1 MDWMTGMSAEPG
13 QSGGSPQA
21 IADAILAGIDGSA
34 RVGLVSGS
42 DTQALEDV
50 RQRVQF
56 DLLAQ
61 GREAVRISG
70 RNLTDLNA
78 VAARLDVAGR
88 KDAGEALRVYARAG
102 LDVALLIDG
111 AEDLSG
117 AVVPP
122 LNALLKSPDIGP
134 RLLVLLFG
142 SDAAG
147 PIASLL
153 ADGLGQGA
161 VIRTTMSPP
170 QPIVAPPAQAPGVAP
185 DGGADIAA
193 GAEFTEE
200 LIEAAHDA
208 GPDVPAPAQV
218 PEDNEP
224 PVSEA
229 AHPAPDTATA
239 QPEPEVAPHA
249 AAVPAAGAAEPP
261 VHAEDE
267 EPGRPVVWQPEG
279 PAANVNVP
287 LTPEPVAAYPVPP
300 GEHEEPL
307 ELAHHAVSAAVV
319 GGAIATA
326 PQVVPSGRWA
336 EIGSAPA
343 TVAPR
348 RRRGRRGRVLVPF
361 LVIVAIAAGG
371 AWAVVHYRAELPPA
385 VRERVERAIA
395 AIRPLLP
402 ARLIQGV
409 ATQTGTGQTGPA
421 QTAAPEAAAPSEAA
435 PQAAMSQPATPPA
448 TAPEPAAAGAAAQPA
463 GSPPPSPPQPTASA
477 PPQAGSAPASAAPAA
492 AEAPAASAPPA
503 AASAPATTER
513 DAAGAPVRLR
523 PGFTTNPSEQ
533 TPATERVA
541 PGAVAPA
548 PPAPPPVSSHES
560 AASVPSAP
568 TPAAPAA
575 GSPGT
580 PAPVSGPGSRSD
592 AVPTQPEQQQ
602 AAAAPVVEEPKPG
615 AAETPE
621 AAASMPAGAG
631 TGPGLLVIARSDDT
645 LRSLYD
651 RVYRGQE
658 APPFDTVAAM
668 NPRDLHT
675 GDVVV
680 FPAPRSGWR
689 RQPVRPAD

>member
-1 MDWMTGMSAEPG
+1 MTGMSAEPG

-21 IADAILAGIDGSA
+21 IADAVVAGIDGSV
-34 RVGLVSGS
+34 RVGLVTGS
-42 DTQALEDV
+42 DAQALEDV
-50 RQRVQF
+50 RRRVQF

-70 RNLTDLNA
+70 RNLADLNGI
-78 VAARLDVAGR
+78 AARLAVAGC

-122 LNALLKSPDIGP
+122 LNALLKSSDIGP

-161 VIRTTMSPP
+161 VIRTTISPP
-170 QPIVAPPAQAPGVAP
+170 HPIAAPAAPAPGVTP
-185 DGGADIAA
+185 DGAAEFAA

-208 GPDVPAPAQV
+208 GPDVAAPAQV
-218 PEDNEP
+218 PEDQEL

-229 AHPAPDTATA
+229 AYPAPDTATA
-239 QPEPEVAPHA
+239 PREPEVAP
-249 AAVPAAGAAEPP
+249 PAAPMPPADAAAEPP
-261 VHAEDE
+261 VHAEDQ
-267 EPGRPVVWQPEG
+267 EPGRPVIWQPEW

-287 LTPEPVAAYPVPP
+287 LTPEPVAADAFPP
-300 GEHEEPL
+300 REHDQPL
-307 ELAHHAVSAAVV
+307 ELGHHAVSSAVV
-319 GGAIATA
+319 GGAIPTA

-348 RRRGRRGRVLVPF
+348 RRRRRGRVLVSF
-361 LVIVAIAAGG
+361 LVIVAFAAGG

-385 VRERVERAIA
+385 VRERVDRVVA
-395 AIRPLLP
+395 AVRPVVP
-402 ARLIQGV
+402 ARLMQLIQGG
-409 ATQTGTGQTGPA
+409 ATQTGTGP
-421 QTAAPEAAAPSEAA
+421 TAAPEAAAPTAPAQGAA
-435 PQAAMSQPATPPA
+435 TDQPPVAPSA
-448 TAPEPAAAGAAAQPA
+448 TAPEPSAAGGAAQPT
-463 GSPPPSPPQPTASA
+463 GSPPPSPVPPTASA
-477 PPQAGSAPASAAPAA
+477 PPQTGAAPASAGPTA
-492 AEAPAASAPPA
+492 AEAPPAAASPAPPA
-503 AASAPATTER
+503 TASAPATTER

-548 PPAPPPVSSHES
+548 PPAPPPVSSHEP
-560 AASVPSAP
+560 AASAPAAP
-568 TPAAPAA
+568 TPAAPSVPAAPAA
-575 GSPGT
+575 GSSGT
-580 PAPVSGPGSRSD
+580 PAPVTGPGSRSD

-602 AAAAPVVEEPKPG
+602 AAATPVAEEPKPG
-615 AAETPE
+615 AAETPD

-631 TGPGLLVIARSDDT
+631 
-645 LRSLYD
+645 
-651 RVYRGQE
+651 
-658 APPFDTVAAM
+658 
-668 NPRDLHT
+668 
-675 GDVVV
+675 
-680 FPAPRSGWR
+680 
-689 RQPVRPAD
+689 